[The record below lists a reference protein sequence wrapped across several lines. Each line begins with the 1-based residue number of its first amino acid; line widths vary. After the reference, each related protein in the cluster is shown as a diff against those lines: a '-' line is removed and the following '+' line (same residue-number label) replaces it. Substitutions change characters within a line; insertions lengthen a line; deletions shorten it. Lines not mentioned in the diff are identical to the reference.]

1 MASPQAP
8 KNHYKTLGLDREA
21 TPADVK
27 HAYRELA
34 REWHP
39 DVNPSDEAEKRFKE
53 ITEAYE
59 LLSDAQKRRDYD
71 QQTSTANPET
81 SISTAGRMKKFI
93 REGGEP
99 TNEMLLDALRDN
111 GDAETVKVLLGA
123 GLVPDDAALTYA
135 VQKLSSYMVAT
146 LIRAGAEPT
155 PAMLQDA
162 VTHRKAYTAKVLLDS
177 GVPRTEEAASLVR
190 QELSSR
196 GWSGQ
201 KSLWEDTLSSTFG
214 KSVKAAGVSVLR
226 GLFSSPNPPQP

>member
-1 MASPQAP
+1 MSTPQAP

-21 TPADVK
+21 TRADVK

-39 DVNPSDEAEKRFKE
+39 DVNSSDAAEARFKGL
-53 ITEAYE
+53 TEAYE
-59 LLSDAQKRRDYD
+59 VLSDAQKRREYD
-71 QQTSTANPET
+71 QQTATANPET

-93 REGGEP
+93 REGGTP

-111 GDAETVKVLLGA
+111 GDAETVNVLLAA
-123 GLVPDDAALTYA
+123 GVVPDKAALAYA
-135 VQKLSSYMVAT
+135 VQNLSSYMVAK
-146 LIRAGAEPT
+146 LIKWGGAPT
-155 PAMLQDA
+155 AAMLQDT
-162 VTHRKAYTAKVLLDS
+162 VTHRNAAKAKVLLDS
-177 GVPRTEEAASLVR
+177 GVPPTAEAARLVKEDL
-190 QELSSR
+190 QPR

-226 GLFSSPNPPQP
+226 SLFSNPKPPQP